1 MMFEYMIKENNLPFE
16 EYLDKF
22 EQDIEFIKELMT
34 GKPGLQAVCC

>member
-1 MMFEYMIKENNLPFE
+1 MMFEYMIKENDLSFE
-16 EYLDKF
+16 KYLDNS